1 MESKGGGGNGL
12 GAPSTFSSV
21 AAYHSSMKR
30 NIVLAASV
38 SLDGYLARRDGSIDF
53 LVEPKGVDFGAF
65 MARFDV
71 CLMGRKTYEAGLKM
85 GGEAMFKQGGAE
97 YVIFSRTL
105 PPGKRNYVTF
115 VNEPI
120 AEFVARLRA
129 RPGKEIWHMGGG
141 ELAREFLKL
150 DLIDEIHMGI
160 VPTLIGDGLPMFP
173 GSFPER
179 KFALTKCENYGGAMV
194 GLEYERVRDEARDSE
209 ASKRTA
215 PTAKTEKARK
225 RARNTSQKTRRKS

>member
-1 MESKGGGGNGL
+1 MESQGGGGNGL
-12 GAPSTFSSV
+12 GVPSTFSSV

-38 SLDGYLARRDGSIDF
+38 SLDGYLARRDGSIGF
-53 LVEPKGVDFGAF
+53 LVEPKGVDFGAI

-71 CLMGRKTYEAGLKM
+71 CLMGRKTYQAGLKM

-97 YVIFSRTL
+97 YFIFSRTL

-129 RPGKEIWHMGGG
+129 RTGKEIWHMGGG

-150 DLIDEIHMGI
+150 DLIDEIHVGI

-173 GSFPER
+173 ASFPER

-194 GLEYERVRDEARDSE
+194 GLEYERVRDEARESKP
-209 ASKRTA
+209 SKRAA
-215 PTAKTEKARK
+215 PRAKKEKAPK
-225 RARNTSQKTRRKS
+225 KAGNTSKKTRRKP